1 MDNVTKSD
9 MQSNEVI
16 FQVIFR
22 KSIKRILD
30 GLKLFQQKEPSK
42 ILSTTRLLLFQNK
55 VLKDN
60 IFDIIRLRFLALIY
74 QIVRFQVLSFSFQVH
89 F

>member
-1 MDNVTKSD
+1 M
-9 MQSNEVI
+9 
-16 FQVIFR
+16 FR

-60 IFDIIRLRFLALIY
+60 IFDIIRLRFLALIH